1 MKDCFSGKLD
11 KIKAHLEKEPRLLDR
26 RESLLRMNGLMHVV
40 QGYRLKPSARHM
52 ECVKFLVEKGTPVDS
67 KDVAGHT
74 CVHMCTGKFGNKD
87 TCEMA
92 KYLLMKGA
100 NINIKN
106 RFGETAL
113 FATVQNM
120 NYECVDWLL
129 ENGADPDVYDNDGLH
144 LFKHAQTIPGM
155 REKMTAYTHKLAKKK
170 RDEAAKEG
178 TYRKCTGCQKDTS
191 KRCSGCY
198 LVWYCGREC
207 QISSWND
214 HKKECKE
221 MQKEYVDVKLASVP
235 QGKYH
240 VVLPNS
246 KIPIQA
252 KCNLKGK
259 SHFIVKIQAP
269 LWSTKKKKDKKPEN
283 EYLYVYN
290 AENTINGHIASDMSP
305 SVYQEALQAVKT
317 HGLMGAKAYFYAVWE
332 EGKGLKIN
340 LKRVQPPESW

>member
-26 RESLLRMNGLMHVV
+26 RESLIRLNGLMHVV
-40 QGYRLKPSARHM
+40 QGFRLKPSPRHM
-52 ECVKFLVEKGTPVDS
+52 ECVKYLVKRGTPVDS

-74 CVHMCTGKFGNKD
+74 CLHYCTGRFGNKE

-92 KYLLMKGA
+92 KYLLENGA
-100 NINIKN
+100 DINMKN
-106 RFGETAL
+106 RFGATPL
-113 FATVQNM
+113 FEAVQSM
-120 NYECVDWLL
+120 NTECVDWLL

-144 LFKHAQTIPGM
+144 LFKHAQLIPGM
-155 REKMTAYTHKLAKKK
+155 RQKMSDYTHKLAKKK
-170 RDEAAKEG
+170 RNEATKEG
-178 TYRKCTGCQKDTS
+178 SYRKCAVCNKDAS

-207 QISSWND
+207 QISGWND

-221 MQKEYVDVKLASVP
+221 MQKEYVEVQLKAS
-235 QGKYH
+235 GKNH
-240 VVLPNS
+240 EILRDTP
-246 KIPIQA
+246 A
-252 KCNLKGK
+252 KCDLKGK

-269 LWSTKKKKDKKPEN
+269 LDVFESTRKKEDKEPESSN
-283 EYLYVYN
+283 LYVYN
-290 AENTINGHIASDMSP
+290 AENTINGFMVPEMCAF
-305 SVYQEALQAVKT
+305 QEACKAVKT
-317 HGLMGAKAYFYAVWE
+317 HGLMGAKAYFYAMWE